1 VESDAGRRNAIGKGH
16 KAGKGGEG
24 KGKSEGK
31 EGKGAKG
38 KVEEDIT
45 EQGGKGFV
53 QGKGGKAG
61 DEAELEDGEAGD
73 LLTPTSRTSDG
84 RNAPALLS
92 EHNAS
97 VSEDDPP
104 AALSEDDATDGSN
117 DPGIRERRLNDGSEA
132 EQANRS
138 GDRGDGAH
146 ELDAQE
152 EPAPPSD
159 GASTDQEETGEALGT
174 GSAAPGVP
182 PEGRTVLP
190 PIAASL
196 KIAAALPSGWNIIDW
211 DQFVT
216 EEHGGN
222 LDTALMAAAGATA
235 AGMKY
240 SASASSDADREQRPR
255 EGETP
260 Q

>member
-1 VESDAGRRNAIGKGH
+1 MSSPFKGIHAPAVEIFPEKGTGR
-16 KAGKGGEG
+16 
-24 KGKSEGK
+24 EGK

-53 QGKGGKAG
+53 EGKGGKPG

-73 LLTPTSRTSDG
+73 LLAPSSRTSDG
-84 RNAPALLS
+84 SNAPASLS

-117 DPGIRERRLNDGSEA
+117 DPGIRERRLNDVSEA

-159 GASTDQEETGEALGT
+159 GASTDQEETGEAMGT

-182 PEGRTVLP
+182 PEGRTVLRAGAVSP
-190 PIAASL
+190 
-196 KIAAALPSGWNIIDW
+196 IAAALPSGWNIIDW

-216 EEHGGN
+216 EEHGGH
-222 LDTALMAAAGATA
+222 LDTALMAAAAATA

-240 SASASSDADREQRPR
+240 SAPASWDGDREQRPR
-255 EGETP
+255 EGKG
-260 Q
+260 